1 MNKPTTTTTTTSEL
15 TFKLFEKSCLGLTLV
30 AKVLLLVRGIEK
42 TAFYQQSTLQDQVSL

>member
-30 AKVLLLVRGIEK
+30 AKVLSLVRGIEK
-42 TAFYQQSTLQDQVSL
+42 IAFYQQSTLPDQVNL